1 MHLLQKDSVSSGSG
15 FDADFSGGLAG
26 SGGGIQPGVL
36 LVVAIIAL
44 ITAILVFFFVI
55 QRKKSFKGRF
65 ANWIKEFL
73 NFRSILVAGIIKILY
88 VFLAVFLTIM
98 SIILMFQGKGDEVLP
113 MVLTGLALLI
123 FGNILLRVMLE
134 LTMALIV
141 VWENTSDIRLLLV
154 KRDELLKGEDDKL
167 PETKEPI
174 DEKQPEVEELAIE
187 TSVEV
192 ERPNSSQQPEAM
204 QSELHQQQIP
214 ETPETPNT
222 PQSQAE

>member
-1 MHLLQKDSVSSGSG
+1 MHSLQRESVSSSG
-15 FDADFSGGLAG
+15 FDASFSGGMAG

-36 LVVAIIAL
+36 IAVGIIAL
-44 ITAILVFFFVI
+44 IAAILVFIFVI

-98 SIILMFQGKGDEVLP
+98 SIILMFQGEGDEVLP
-113 MVLTGLALLI
+113 MILTGLASLV

-167 PETKEPI
+167 PETKESI

-192 ERPNSSQQPEAM
+192 EQPNVLQQPEAT
-204 QSELHQQQIP
+204 QPESHQQQ
-214 ETPETPNT
+214 TPEEPNP
-222 PQSQAE
+222 PQPQAE

>member
-1 MHLLQKDSVSSGSG
+1 MYLLQKENVSNGRG
-15 FDADFSGGLAG
+15 FDTSFSEGVAG

-36 LVVAIIAL
+36 IAVGIIAL
-44 ITAILVFFFVI
+44 ITAILVFIFVI

-113 MVLTGLALLI
+113 MVLTGLASLI

-167 PETKEPI
+167 PETKESI
-174 DEKQPEVEELAIE
+174 DEAQPEAKEPAIE
-187 TSVEV
+187 ISVETEQSNV
-192 ERPNSSQQPEAM
+192 SQQPEAT
-204 QSELHQQQIP
+204 QPESPQQQ
-214 ETPETPNT
+214 TPEAPNT

>member
-1 MHLLQKDSVSSGSG
+1 MHSLQRESVSSSG
-15 FDADFSGGLAG
+15 FDASFSGGIAG

-36 LVVAIIAL
+36 LAVAIIAL
-44 ITAILVFFFVI
+44 ITAILVFIFVI

-65 ANWIKEFL
+65 ANWIKEYL
-73 NFRSILVAGIIKILY
+73 NFRSILVAGIVKILY

-113 MVLTGLALLI
+113 MVLTGLASLI

-154 KRDELLKGEDDKL
+154 KRDELLKGEDD
-167 PETKEPI
+167 
-174 DEKQPEVEELAIE
+174 
-187 TSVEV
+187 
-192 ERPNSSQQPEAM
+192 QPEAM

-214 ETPETPNT
+214 ETPEAPNM

>member
-1 MHLLQKDSVSSGSG
+1 MYLLQKENVRGVSDL
-15 FDADFSGGLAG
+15 DAGFSGGLAG

-36 LVVAIIAL
+36 IAVGIIAL
-44 ITAILVFFFVI
+44 ITAILVFIFVI

-113 MVLTGLALLI
+113 MILTGLASLI
-123 FGNILLRVMLE
+123 IGNILLRVMLE

-154 KRDELLKGEDDKL
+154 KRDELLKGEDNKL
-167 PETKEPI
+167 PETKESI
-174 DEKQPEVEELAIE
+174 DEAQPEAKEPAIE
-187 TSVEV
+187 ISVET
-192 ERPNSSQQPEAM
+192 EQPNVSQQPEAT
-204 QSELHQQQIP
+204 QPESHQQQ
-214 ETPETPNT
+214 TPEAPNT
-222 PQSQAE
+222 PQPQAE

>member
-1 MHLLQKDSVSSGSG
+1 MHSLQGKSVSSSG
-15 FDADFSGGLAG
+15 FDTGFSGGIAG

-36 LVVAIIAL
+36 IAVGIIAL
-44 ITAILVFFFVI
+44 IAAILVFIFVI

-113 MVLTGLALLI
+113 MILTGLASLI

-154 KRDELLKGEDDKL
+154 KRDELLKGEDDEL

-192 ERPNSSQQPEAM
+192 ERPNFSQQPEAM
-204 QSELHQQQIP
+204 QPELHQQQIP
-214 ETPETPNT
+214 ETPEAPNT
-222 PQSQAE
+222 PQSQAK